1 MTPND
6 IILEYLD
13 EQKWT
18 ERESRQR
25 VIQEMIIS
33 CLKESDYLD
42 LCLKYDKLP
51 LVQEGVGSSIKHG
64 ISSASG
70 NVRSVVTRIRALMR
84 RNQFV
89 MKTLLSH
96 ASDVVGGMKGKFRK
110 SGSKKSASQIA
121 HENLRKKLDPDKKLA
136 ESEARVRVPYEGTMK
151 QNEIALTNSSI
162 LIKEFDDDDT
172 FIIDTMGVN
181 YVKNDK
187 GKERAVSDKGEGITS
202 LASVMLYTNSMIYFV
217 KHRDELD
224 TLSDLIN
231 EGFKIVN
238 GEGSMTSS
246 EYSKKV
252 NHLVNKANMKLN
264 AIGNTGIKMS
274 MKELREFQQKM
285 SGMAERLDFAQ
296 NGNTKLDDVDKSVVQ
311 SLNDLVKMIEFI
323 QFGLTSLTN
332 AIQKVHLIDLKY
344 MNSIDDRDS
353 LSRFVYGCVQ
363 NGIPPKFIA
372 YNAWL
377 ISSENLRGSASKY
390 KPIGGQTR
398 CVFFP
403 NDNKNE
409 ILKIATSGI
418 GINANKNEIRFSDF
432 IKKSGEEDMIK
443 ISALITHTYP
453 EDAIVAMERV
463 VDRVGK
469 HPDLVTLRE
478 VKSKY
483 QDFTKRHPELRL
495 IVSDFNDGN
504 VMWSSDKDMWVCIDY
519 GLGRRNTHSIKNND
533 NEKEIDNKKSVNVR
547 DE

>member
-1 MTPND
+1 MTPNNMV
-6 IILEYLD
+6 LEYLD

-121 HENLRKKLDPDKKLA
+121 HENLRKKLDPNKKLA

-151 QNEIALTNSSI
+151 QDEIALTNSSI

-172 FIIDTMGVN
+172 FTIDTMGVN

-264 AIGNTGIKMS
+264 VVGNAGIKMS

-311 SLNDLVKMIEFI
+311 SLNDLVKMIEYI
-323 QFGLTSLTN
+323 QYGLTSLTN

-519 GLGRRNTHSIKNND
+519 GLGRRNTHSTKNND
-533 NEKEIDNKKSVNVR
+533 NEKEIDDKKSVNVR